1 MWQLRLR
8 QIREQRGY
16 SIKKLAEETG
26 VPVGTI
32 SNTENG
38 HTSPTLD
45 TLNKL
50 AKVLGKEILEWR
62 D

>member
-1 MWQLRLR
+1 MWQLKLR
-8 QIREQRGY
+8 QVREQRGY
-16 SIKKLAEETG
+16 SIKKLSEESG

-32 SNTENG
+32 SGSENS

-45 TLNKL
+45 TVNKL